1 MRRFIA
7 AAARTRLAGAATS
20 MLERLLP
27 DDPHRLGVLTY
38 HRVGT
43 YTQDQPRY
51 PGLFSATTAEF
62 ARQMEFLAR
71 HRRVLSGEELLAI
84 ARGAAEPRGGVAV
97 TFDDAYRDFRD
108 EALPVLRRVGV
119 PAILFVPTAYP
130 SSPARGFWWDRLYTA
145 MRRVRSTVRFEVA
158 GNVIQLEPR
167 EGIER
172 PFRALTAL
180 IKGLPH
186 GEAQTVLD
194 QALEALPDPG
204 PCHDVLDWEAI
215 RFVAREGVTVG
226 PHSRTH
232 PRLDHLDDQA
242 LREEV
247 TGSRDD
253 LARELGAAAAPIF
266 AYPDGGHDDRA
277 VAAVGAAGH
286 HISFT
291 TERGTNDVRALDWLR
306 VRRINVGPRSSLALI
321 RAQLLTRSQAATAQP
336 EAVQR

>member
-27 DDPHRLGVLTY
+27 EDPHRLGVLTY

-43 YTQDQPRY
+43 WTEDQPRY
-51 PGLFSATTAEF
+51 PGLYSATTAEF

-71 HRRVLSGEELLAI
+71 RRRVLSGEELLAI
-84 ARGAAEPRGGVAV
+84 ADGAAAPTGGVAV
-97 TFDDAYRDFRD
+97 TFDDAYRDFR
-108 EALPVLRRVGV
+108 EQALPVLRRVGI

-130 SSPARGFWWDRLYTA
+130 SAPSLGFWWDRLYTA
-145 MRRVRSTVRFEVA
+145 MRRARTTVRLGVA
-158 GNVIQLEPR
+158 GTVIRLEPR
-167 EGIER
+167 EGIEA
-172 PFRALTAL
+172 PFRAVTAL
-180 IKGLPH
+180 VKGLPYR
-186 GEAQTVLD
+186 EAQAVLD
-194 QALEALPDPG
+194 QALGQLPDPG
-204 PCHDVLDWEAI
+204 PCHDVLDWDAI
-215 RFVAREGVTVG
+215 RSVARDGVTIG

-232 PRLDHLDDQA
+232 PRLDHLEGDA

-247 TGSRDD
+247 EGSRVD
-253 LARELGAAAAPIF
+253 LERELGASAAPIF
-266 AYPDGGHDDRA
+266 AYPDGGHDDRV

-291 TERGTNDVRALDWLR
+291 TERGTNDLRALDWLR
-306 VRRINVGPRSSLALI
+306 VRRINIGRRSSLALI
-321 RAQLLTRSQAATAQP
+321 RAQLLTRSQAPAAQP